1 MEIANIANLTPF
13 FLRLMGITS
22 EEHQNLILD
31 CARKKCH
38 NPCRNDG
45 LCSASEGAYLCKCP
59 TGFTGERCEVNL
71 CNPNPCA
78 HRRTQSGTCLH
89 NVTSGY
95 RCTCMPGY
103 EGRDCH
109 QLVNHCKSSPCL
121 HGGTCKRLFN
131 DFRCL
136 CRTHHHG
143 KTCQH
148 KWISQNDY
156 EAVKIKLDLSLKD
169 LGWKR
174 RHSCLYKVFEEKKNF
189 QSAEESCV
197 YLNGHLASIHSQDE
211 MQFIRDQVVSGTTP
225 VLVWLGGTDREVEG
239 EWKWTDGSAWDYT
252 HWRSGEP
259 NNLLNSKGEDEDS
272 LVIVLPRG
280 PFGSITSHYWND
292 RASSGFGQKQG
303 GYLCKVCVNSIS
315 RPAHKKTNHLRPHL
329 FRKI

>member
-59 TGFTGERCEVNL
+59 TGFTGERCEVDL
-71 CNPNPCA
+71 CYPNPCA
-78 HRRTQSGTCLH
+78 HRGKRSGTCQH
-89 NVTSGY
+89 DVTSGY
-95 RCTCMPGY
+95 ACTCTPGY

-109 QLVNHCKSSPCL
+109 QLVDHCKSNPCL

-156 EAVKIKLDLSLKD
+156 ETVKTKLALTLK
-169 LGWKR
+169 LFGWKHR
-174 RHSCLYKVFEEKKNF
+174 GSCLYRAFKEQKTSQDAEK
-189 QSAEESCV
+189 SCV
-197 YLNGHLASIHSQDE
+197 SFNGHLASIHSAMEQ
-211 MQFIRDQVVSGTTP
+211 QFIVDHVVRGISHN
-225 VLVWLGGTDREVEG
+225 LWIGGSDRIVEG
-239 EWKWTDGSAWDYT
+239 TWRWTDGTPMDYFNWDN
-252 HWRSGEP
+252 GEP
-259 NNLLNSKGEDEDS
+259 NDEKFTWDEDCLELLLRPQPTGVS
-272 LVIVLPRG
+272 RWG
-280 PFGSITSHYWND
+280 WND
-292 RASSGFGQKQG
+292 YICPSTSKVVPLSRSHVNA
-303 GYLCKVCVNSIS
+303 YVCKVC
-315 RPAHKKTNHLRPHL
+315 L
-329 FRKI
+329 